1 MEILNTYS
9 VYSEFI
15 GFLPVLSICILLV
28 FAIIFI
34 CTICNKEWKNSMKC
48 FIAIFPLLILT
59 HVLILW
65 QQSTETKY
73 HEVIISDY
81 NQIDFNKYEIVNKK
95 GKITVLKEIK

>member
-15 GFLPVLSICILLV
+15 GFLSVLSICILLV

-34 CTICNKEWKNSMKC
+34 CTIYNKEWKNSMKC
-48 FIAIFPLLILT
+48 FITIFSLLILT
-59 HVLILW
+59 YVLILW

-73 HEVIISDY
+73 YEVIISDY

-95 GKITVLKEIK
+95 GKITILKEIK